1 MKVKVLYSDK
11 YDVVAVMDGDDCP
24 TEDFLENG
32 EATTQASREGLSIIL
47 QHIAENGLNGASWV
61 HEANKQEGIYEFTK
75 GKLRLFFFKG
85 VNNQIAV
92 CTTGVIKKQQKADKP
107 SVNKAIGYKKQYA
120 QAIETNSITVVEDED

>member
-11 YDVVAVMDGDDCP
+11 HDVVAVMDGDNCP

-107 SVNKAIGYKKQYA
+107 SVIKAIGYKKQYA